1 MTGLICSKYEKLFD
15 YNKSELILN
24 CKKYQK
30 HIWSKILKLEKRSI
44 FNDNKY
50 VFYNQMSTDG
60 FSCSLLFILK
70 EYKDKEYGDVLPKL
84 IEEDNIIPKIESIT
98 KEKCD
103 EYLTNKYKLVGLDP
117 GKIRPLSII
126 DESNNFYKYSA
137 SRRRFETYTKRS
149 NEIINNEKIKKTIT
163 DRLLAIWKAIIILLL
178 QLALH
183 QLLHHF
189 ILLISLIINLKQVQ
203 LVIKA
208 MQEIKASQIKYW
220 KNLNY
225 LREDLQ
231 VLELEMIIYFE
242 KASQE
247 IQEDLLN
254 LINFLSFRLE
264 QELTMLM
271 LMIKEL

>member
-1 MTGLICSKYEKLFD
+1 M
-15 YNKSELILN
+15 
-24 CKKYQK
+24 
-30 HIWSKILKLEKRSI
+30 
-44 FNDNKY
+44 
-50 VFYNQMSTDG
+50 
-60 FSCSLLFILK
+60 
-70 EYKDKEYGDVLPKL
+70 
-84 IEEDNIIPKIESIT
+84 
-98 KEKCD
+98 
-103 EYLTNKYKLVGLDP
+103 
-117 GKIRPLSII
+117 
-126 DESNNFYKYSA
+126 
-137 SRRRFETYTKRS
+137 
-149 NEIINNEKIKKTIT
+149 
-163 DRLLAIWKAIIILLL
+163 
-178 QLALH
+178 
-183 QLLHHF
+183 
-189 ILLISLIINLKQVQ
+189 Q

-271 LMIKEL
+271 LMMVVIPLHSIHLM

>member
-1 MTGLICSKYEKLFD
+1 
-15 YNKSELILN
+15 
-24 CKKYQK
+24 
-30 HIWSKILKLEKRSI
+30 
-44 FNDNKY
+44 
-50 VFYNQMSTDG
+50 
-60 FSCSLLFILK
+60 
-70 EYKDKEYGDVLPKL
+70 
-84 IEEDNIIPKIESIT
+84 
-98 KEKCD
+98 
-103 EYLTNKYKLVGLDP
+103 
-117 GKIRPLSII
+117 
-126 DESNNFYKYSA
+126 
-137 SRRRFETYTKRS
+137 
-149 NEIINNEKIKKTIT
+149 
-163 DRLLAIWKAIIILLL
+163 
-178 QLALH
+178 
-183 QLLHHF
+183 
-189 ILLISLIINLKQVQ
+189 VQ

>member
-1 MTGLICSKYEKLFD
+1 
-15 YNKSELILN
+15 
-24 CKKYQK
+24 
-30 HIWSKILKLEKRSI
+30 
-44 FNDNKY
+44 
-50 VFYNQMSTDG
+50 
-60 FSCSLLFILK
+60 
-70 EYKDKEYGDVLPKL
+70 
-84 IEEDNIIPKIESIT
+84 
-98 KEKCD
+98 
-103 EYLTNKYKLVGLDP
+103 
-117 GKIRPLSII
+117 
-126 DESNNFYKYSA
+126 
-137 SRRRFETYTKRS
+137 
-149 NEIINNEKIKKTIT
+149 
-163 DRLLAIWKAIIILLL
+163 
-178 QLALH
+178 
-183 QLLHHF
+183 
-189 ILLISLIINLKQVQ
+189 
-203 LVIKA
+203 

>member
-1 MTGLICSKYEKLFD
+1 
-15 YNKSELILN
+15 
-24 CKKYQK
+24 
-30 HIWSKILKLEKRSI
+30 
-44 FNDNKY
+44 
-50 VFYNQMSTDG
+50 
-60 FSCSLLFILK
+60 
-70 EYKDKEYGDVLPKL
+70 
-84 IEEDNIIPKIESIT
+84 
-98 KEKCD
+98 
-103 EYLTNKYKLVGLDP
+103 
-117 GKIRPLSII
+117 
-126 DESNNFYKYSA
+126 
-137 SRRRFETYTKRS
+137 
-149 NEIINNEKIKKTIT
+149 
-163 DRLLAIWKAIIILLL
+163 
-178 QLALH
+178 
-183 QLLHHF
+183 
-189 ILLISLIINLKQVQ
+189 VQ

-254 LINFLSFRLE
+254 LINFLSFRPE

>member
-1 MTGLICSKYEKLFD
+1 M
-15 YNKSELILN
+15 
-24 CKKYQK
+24 
-30 HIWSKILKLEKRSI
+30 
-44 FNDNKY
+44 
-50 VFYNQMSTDG
+50 
-60 FSCSLLFILK
+60 
-70 EYKDKEYGDVLPKL
+70 
-84 IEEDNIIPKIESIT
+84 
-98 KEKCD
+98 
-103 EYLTNKYKLVGLDP
+103 
-117 GKIRPLSII
+117 
-126 DESNNFYKYSA
+126 
-137 SRRRFETYTKRS
+137 
-149 NEIINNEKIKKTIT
+149 
-163 DRLLAIWKAIIILLL
+163 
-178 QLALH
+178 
-183 QLLHHF
+183 
-189 ILLISLIINLKQVQ
+189 Q

-254 LINFLSFRLE
+254 LINFLSFRLG